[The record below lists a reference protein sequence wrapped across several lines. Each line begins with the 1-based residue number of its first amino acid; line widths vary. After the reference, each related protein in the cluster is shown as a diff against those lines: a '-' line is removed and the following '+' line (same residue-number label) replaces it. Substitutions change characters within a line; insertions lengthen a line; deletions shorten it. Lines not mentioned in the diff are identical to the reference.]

1 MSGIDSL
8 IKDFYTLQSGL
19 VPQNLDKIYIDR
31 QLSENAIITNYYTR
45 YLGNGRF
52 SDLIKSDLDHVF
64 THQAP
69 QLRPIIGSLGGGKST
84 LVAAIERIAR
94 ERYGDHA
101 AIVKIN
107 MSDFH
112 TIDPE
117 SLTRAVYQEIVIQL
131 KPHLKSMIKEA
142 GDKSYTPYF
151 ITPETIANLCS
162 EDRSV
167 AEKAFRS
174 LLGSDKSSKEE
185 IPYIIKGLNEFIVN
199 LFSNTN
205 KILIILYDEVDIFVK
220 LNKDKYPSTI
230 DSFTYTFLRD
240 FTDPRRIDKR
250 PIYVVFTCER
260 EMYEYIKNKCENFYR
275 VAYNNEIIMKQFSDE
290 ELFELADRLYQNI
303 IVPIFENKARI
314 SQLPKNDIQGI
325 IDGIK
330 ARPVL
335 NETIPGYFI
344 KDYLNEF
351 IKRYRLDFEQV
362 KNATKAYEER
372 AFDEFKG
379 YLNKLGGWTGFTRNK
394 VVQGYNFDG
403 YAEVL
408 ERGIPVRRAYG
419 EFTTSTASPEKVEK
433 FINWLNNLEKAG
445 QFSQEKGDVAIF
457 ISPGISP
464 KAEERAKAYGLKYI
478 RFLNGVPLVEKNKG
492 SSDMLLLIKKS
503 IQKRSEGFSRRKF
516 KHILADVKHDVAGI
530 GEAEVKQAISEMI
543 KEGSLKA
550 KDVSIT
556 PDTYISFNFSSSPNF
571 G

>member
-31 QLSENAIITNYYTR
+31 KLSENAIITNYYTR

-142 GDKSYTPYF
+142 GEKSYTPSF
-151 ITPETIANLCS
+151 ITPEIIANLCS

-185 IPYIIKGLNEFIVN
+185 IPYIIKGLHEFIVN

-240 FTDPRRIDKR
+240 FTDPHRIDKR

-290 ELFELADRLYQNI
+290 ELFELADKIYENI

-330 ARPVL
+330 ARPLL

-492 SSDMLLLIKKS
+492 SSDRLLLIKKS

>member
-1 MSGIDSL
+1 MRMSGIDSL

-84 LVAAIERIAR
+84 LIAAIERIAR
-94 ERYGDHA
+94 EKYGEHA

-131 KPHLKSMIKEA
+131 KPHLKPMIKEA

-162 EDRSV
+162 DDRSV
-167 AEKAFRS
+167 AEKAFRL
-174 LLGSDKSSKEE
+174 LLGSDRSGREE

-240 FTDPRRIDKR
+240 FTDPRLTDRR

-275 VAYNNEIIMKQFSDE
+275 VAYNHEIIMKQFSDE

-303 IVPIFENKARI
+303 IAPIFKNKASI
-314 SQLPKNDIQGI
+314 GQLPKKDIQGI

-330 ARPVL
+330 ARPIL

-362 KNATKAYEER
+362 KNAMKAYEER

-379 YLNKLGGWTGFTRNK
+379 YLNKMGGWTGFTRNK

-419 EFTTSTASPEKVEK
+419 EFTMSTASSDKVEK
-433 FINWLNNLEKAG
+433 FINWLSNLEKAG
-445 QFSQEKGDVAIF
+445 QFCREKGDIAIF

-464 KAEERAKAYGLKYI
+464 KAEERASAYGLTYIKYGVPISRNDGSPDRLLSIKDFIKKHYDGSTRRKLKYI
-478 RFLNGVPLVEKNKG
+478 MDDVKNGVDG
-492 SSDMLLLIKKS
+492 
-503 IQKRSEGFSRRKF
+503 
-516 KHILADVKHDVAGI
+516 A
-530 GEAEVKQAISEMI
+530 GEAEARQAISEMI
-543 KEGSLKA
+543 QEGSLRV
-550 KDVSIT
+550 KDGSIT
-556 PDTYISFNFSSSPNF
+556 PDTFVIFSFKT
-571 G
+571 